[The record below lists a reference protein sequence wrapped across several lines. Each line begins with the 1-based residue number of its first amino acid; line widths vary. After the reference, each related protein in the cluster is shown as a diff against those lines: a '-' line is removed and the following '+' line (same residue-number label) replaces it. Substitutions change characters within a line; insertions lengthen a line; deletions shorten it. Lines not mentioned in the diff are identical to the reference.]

1 MYFCL
6 HTNLRYFWWQLLGK
20 LVLEAKVLILAP
32 KWLLLLGKQDLIR
45 EKESIV
51 IPVVSNGHLVSL
63 MIVCSRRPLLLNPV
77 ARYGD
82 LNGHERCPICVAY
95 C

>member
-51 IPVVSNGHLVSL
+51 IPVVSNGTPGESNDCLFTETIATKSCGQV
-63 MIVCSRRPLLLNPV
+63 RRS
-77 ARYGD
+77 
-82 LNGHERCPICVAY
+82 EWS
-95 C
+95 